1 MSGGS
6 RFEAYKRRRVV
17 VRVHGQTHA
26 LPDLPI
32 MSPSVSVVIPI
43 FNGLHHL
50 DEALDSVLA
59 QTHPDLEIVLVDGGS
74 TDGSREWMHG
84 LADPRI
90 RVLEMP
96 AGTTAAGNW
105 TASCR
110 AATGDYVKLLC
121 QDDLL
126 HPKAIE
132 HQLADLTAH
141 TSALMAVAQRDVIDA
156 RGSVLFHRWGCTGLA
171 AGLVDG
177 RSALLAAYLNGTNVF
192 GEPVAILFRREAL
205 DAALPW
211 NDDRPFLLDL
221 ELYSRIL
228 AKGPIVVRREAVG
241 AFRVSDSSWSTRLVA
256 TQSAQMRDWQQEVE
270 AQLSPTKAQRIKART
285 SLHSRK
291 LLRRVAYRALKTR
304 GSFASAGQR

>member
-1 MSGGS
+1 
-6 RFEAYKRRRVV
+6 
-17 VRVHGQTHA
+17 
-26 LPDLPI
+26 

-50 DEALDSVLA
+50 DEALESVIA
-59 QTHPDLEIVLVDGGS
+59 QTHTDLEIVLVDGGS

-84 LADPRI
+84 VKDPRV

-105 TASCR
+105 TAASS
-110 AATGDYVKLLC
+110 AATGDFVKLLC

-126 HPKAIE
+126 HPQAIE

-141 TSALMAVAQRDVIDA
+141 EGALMAVAQRDVIDA
-156 RGSVLFHRWGCTGLA
+156 RGSVLFHHWGC
-171 AGLVDG
+171 AGLTAGVVDG
-177 RSALLAAYLNGTNVF
+177 RTALLAAYLHGTNVF

-228 AKGPIVVRREAVG
+228 ANGPIVVRREAVG
-241 AFRVSDSSWSTRLVA
+241 SFRVSDSSWSTRLVA
-256 TQSAQMRDWQQEVE
+256 TQSAQMRAWQEEVE
-270 AQLSPTKAQRIKART
+270 AQLSPTMGQRLKART